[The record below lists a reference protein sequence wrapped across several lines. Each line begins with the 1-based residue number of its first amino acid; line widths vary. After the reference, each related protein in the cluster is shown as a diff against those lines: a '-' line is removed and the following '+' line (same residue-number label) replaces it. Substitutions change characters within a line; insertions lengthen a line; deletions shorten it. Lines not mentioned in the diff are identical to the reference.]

1 MKTCCALTN
10 SGRAFSVA
18 RWLSVVLMLLGGVAS
33 SSAATSTSPC
43 PHHRGVVEAGPD
55 CLSKTTSIT
64 EALRQAHGNN
74 VHILY
79 VHGIAAE
86 GPGDSLAF
94 QESICKQLRDCTSP
108 QPGETAYRPVRYY
121 ANHGDFDPTHKDWP
135 HYEYF
140 ANPKAPGT
148 NYIWS
153 TKEEWV
159 ASTPFVDHYRIQRQH
174 GKSLFV
180 DEINW
185 WPLVFPLKCRYMV
198 KSEAHL
204 SGPDTKYLEL
214 CSASK
219 DDGDHGFPDH
229 FASYPWI
236 DRGQAETLMSSPKRA
251 ASLNRDLKGYVID
264 WGFSDAMLAVGSL
277 QPLFQEAMRQ
287 LMAESKEN
295 SIIKANEDP
304 LDGVPEFIVVSHSLG
319 SFLVFSTLQDATVL
333 MNKAPQELAVQAAP
347 DHDICSKLVS
357 QDDDSG
363 SDVSGDAYT
372 GVPYLADEETGIRHK
387 KQALAAC
394 YIFTHTSQ
402 VYFFANQLS
411 LLELANV
418 KKDEVKRDDGN
429 KDGASP
435 STLSTAASLSTV
447 AAWASLRRA
456 FLGSEQFK
464 NQCPQLVAWSDPSDL
479 LTLRVPRVDFSNGED
494 RLRVANL
501 YVKNA
506 SHWFGA
512 IENPGSAHSKYAV
525 NKSVLEVM
533 LPHQKDSDDR

>member
-1 MKTCCALTN
+1 
-10 SGRAFSVA
+10 
-18 RWLSVVLMLLGGVAS
+18 MLLGCS
-33 SSAATSTSPC
+33 FAATSTSPC
-43 PHHRGVVEAGPD
+43 PHHRGVIEAGPD
-55 CLSKTTSIT
+55 CLSETFSIAD
-64 EALRQAHGNN
+64 ALRQAHGNN

-94 QESICKQLRDCTSP
+94 QQSICKRLGDCISP
-108 QPGETAYRPVRYY
+108 RPGETAYQPVRYY
-121 ANHGDFDPTHKDWP
+121 ANHGDFDPTRKDWP

-140 ANPKAPGT
+140 ANPKAPGA
-148 NYIWS
+148 NYIWT
-153 TKEEWV
+153 TKEEWI
-159 ASTPFVDHYRIQRQH
+159 ASAPFVDHYRIQRRH

-185 WPLVFPLKCRYMV
+185 WPLVFPLKCRYLV

-204 SGPDTKYLEL
+204 SGPDPKYLEL

-219 DDGDHGFPDH
+219 DDRDHGFPDRYV
-229 FASYPWI
+229 SYPWI
-236 DRGQAETLMSSPKRA
+236 DPSQAATLKSSPRRA

-287 LMAESKEN
+287 LMTESKEN
-295 SIIKANEDP
+295 SINKANEDP
-304 LDGVPEFIVVSHSLG
+304 WDGVPEFIVVSHSLG

-333 MNKAPQELAVQAAP
+333 MDKAPQELAVQAEP

-357 QDDDSG
+357 QDDSRDDISG
-363 SDVSGDAYT
+363 YAQPGET
-372 GVPYLADEETGIRHK
+372 RLADEETRNRHK
-387 KQALAAC
+387 KQVFAAC

-418 KKDEVKRDDGN
+418 KKDDAV
-429 KDGASP
+429 P
-435 STLSTAASLSTV
+435 TPTSTAASLSTL
-447 AAWASLRRA
+447 AAWAHLRRT
-456 FLGSEQFK
+456 FLGSEEFK

-479 LTLRVPRVDFSNGED
+479 LTLRVPRVDSSNSED

-506 SHWFGA
+506 THWFGA
-512 IENPGSAHSKYAV
+512 IENPGAAHSNYAV
-525 NKSVLEVM
+525 NKSVMEVM
-533 LPHQKDSDDR
+533 FPQKKNNDNQ